1 MANTASSTP
10 RAAEFRPEI
19 QGVRALGALLVASFH
34 IWFGRV
40 SGGVDVFFIV
50 SGYLILGSLLR
61 QADKTGRID
70 LIGFAYRLS
79 KRLLP
84 AALFVILAVL
94 LGAWLWLPQTRWEFV
109 IKEAVA
115 STLYVENW
123 KLIRQ
128 SVDYLSRDELPSPF
142 QHYWAISIQGQFYVI
157 FGIGIAI
164 YLYLSRKVIG
174 RAWNPL
180 ILIGAIFAGSLAY
193 SIWLTIVDQPTAY
206 FSTFTR
212 LWEFA
217 LGGMLAAIL
226 PRLSLSFGMRLF
238 LGWIGFIAILSCG
251 AVLQVATLFPGYAAL
266 WPTLGAC
273 CVIAAGQTGSKLGA
287 DAILGSRP
295 LAYIGDISYSL
306 YLWHWPLLIF
316 YRAIFNEVEAGLWA
330 GLAILAISIVLSA
343 LTQRYIEQPF
353 IKLERTTANPW
364 PWLAQAAAA
373 GIMTLLVAGGWYLYV
388 AKVKHDQ
395 IAAPLDLT
403 AHPGAL
409 AFGQA
414 ARADGADI
422 RPGPLWVRDD
432 KAVAYDDGCHQSLES
447 SKLVT
452 CVYGDKDA
460 PTSIAIV
467 GGSHSLMWL
476 PAFQE
481 IAQRRDLKIITMTKS
496 SCLFSSAY
504 VGGIVAFKEQCAK
517 WNQQALTKLLELKPS
532 AVFTIATRGSGAEET
547 IPEAYVEPWRALAG
561 AGIQVI
567 AIRDTP
573 WMMFDVAEC
582 IEIAGAD
589 ADACARPR
597 KSMLADRDPI
607 ETAGD
612 LPPNVRYI
620 DLSRY
625 FCNDD
630 TCPPVAGNV
639 LIYSDQHHI
648 TATYARTLSPALEE
662 AVFAALQSAPDSVE
676 ATHQSTGAATP
687 N

>member
-1 MANTASSTP
+1 MPKTGSSVS
-10 RAAEFRPEI
+10 RSAEFRPEI
-19 QGVRALGALLVASFH
+19 QGVRALGALLVAVFH

-94 LGAWLWLPQTRWEFV
+94 LASWLWLPETRWDSV

-115 STLYVENW
+115 STLYLENW

-128 SVDYLSRDELPSPF
+128 SVDYLARDQLPSPY
-142 QHYWAISIQGQFYVI
+142 QHYWAISIQGQFYVV
-157 FGIGIAI
+157 FGVGLA
-164 YLYLSRKVIG
+164 LYLSIARKLTG
-174 RAWNPL
+174 RIFNPL
-180 ILIGAIFAGSLAY
+180 LLICAIFAGSLAY

-226 PRLSLSFGMRLF
+226 PKLTLTLGMRIA

-273 CVIAAGQTGSKLGA
+273 CVIAAGRTGSKVGA
-287 DAILGSRP
+287 DAILASRP

-306 YLWHWPLLIF
+306 YLWHWPVLIF
-316 YRAIFNEVEAGLWA
+316 YRAIFNEVEAGLTA
-330 GLAILAISIVLSA
+330 GLAILAVSFVLSA
-343 LTQRYIEQPF
+343 LTQRFIEQPF
-353 IKLERTTANPW
+353 INLDRATANPW
-364 PWLAQAAAA
+364 PWLAQAATA
-373 GIMTLLVAGGWYLYV
+373 GIMTLLAAGGWYLYLD
-388 AKVKHDQ
+388 KVKQ
-395 IAAPLDLT
+395 EETAAPLDL
-403 AHPGAL
+403 AVYPGAL
-409 AFGQA
+409 AFGQTAPVTA
-414 ARADGADI
+414 AAI

-432 KAVAYDDGCHQSLES
+432 KPVAYDDGCHQSLES
-447 SKLVT
+447 STLRT

-460 PTSIAIV
+460 PVSIAIV

-481 IAQRRDLKIITMTKS
+481 IAARRAVKIVTMTKS

-517 WNQQALTKLLELKPS
+517 WNTQALAKLLELRPT

-547 IPEAYVEPWRALAG
+547 IPDAYVEPWRALAA
-561 AGIQVI
+561 AGIPVI

-582 IEIAGAD
+582 VAVAGPD
-589 ADACARPR
+589 AAACARPR
-597 KSMLADRDPI
+597 KSMLADRDPL
-607 ETAGD
+607 EAAKD

-620 DLSRY
+620 DLNRY
-625 FCNDD
+625 FCDEER
-630 TCPPVAGNV
+630 CPPVAGNV
-639 LIYSDQHHI
+639 LIYSDLNHI
-648 TATYARTLSPALEE
+648 TATYARTLSRPLED
-662 AVFAALQSAPDSVE
+662 AVFAAPDSIE
-676 ATHQSTGAATP
+676 ASRQSTGLTAP
-687 N
+687 K

>member
-1 MANTASSTP
+1 MPKTGSGVSKS
-10 RAAEFRPEI
+10 AEFRPEI
-19 QGVRALGALLVASFH
+19 QGVRALGALLVAAFH

-94 LGAWLWLPQTRWEFV
+94 IAAWLWLPQTRWDAV

-115 STLYVENW
+115 STLYLENW

-128 SVDYLSRDELPSPF
+128 SVDYLARDQLPSPY
-142 QHYWAISIQGQFYVI
+142 QHYWAISIQGQFYVV
-157 FGIGIAI
+157 FGVGLA
-164 YLYLSRKVIG
+164 LYLSAARRLTG
-174 RAWNPL
+174 RTFNPL
-180 ILIGAIFAGSLAY
+180 LLIGAIFAGSLAY

-206 FSTFTR
+206 FSTCTR

-217 LGGMLAAIL
+217 LGGLLAAIL
-226 PRLSLSFGMRLF
+226 PKLALSRGLRIG

-273 CVIAAGQTGSKLGA
+273 CVIAAGRTGSKVGA
-287 DAILGSRP
+287 DAILASRP
-295 LAYIGDISYSL
+295 FAYIGDISYSL
-306 YLWHWPLLIF
+306 YLWHWPVLIL
-316 YRAIFNEVEAGLWA
+316 YRAIFNEVEAGFLA
-330 GLAILAISIVLSA
+330 GLAILAISFVLSA
-343 LTQRYIEQPF
+343 FTQRFIEQPF
-353 IKLERTTANPW
+353 INLDRATANPW

-373 GIMTLLVAGGWYLYV
+373 GIMTLLAAGGWYFYLDTV
-388 AKVKHDQ
+388 RQAQ
-395 IAAPLDLT
+395 IATPLDL
-403 AHPGAL
+403 AVNPGAL

-414 ARADGADI
+414 APGDAAAI
-422 RPGPLWVRDD
+422 RPGPLWARDD
-432 KAVAYDDGCHQSLES
+432 KPVAYDDGCHQSLES
-447 SKLVT
+447 STLRT

-460 PTSIAIV
+460 RTSIAIV

-481 IAQRRDLKIITMTKS
+481 IAPRHPVKIITMTKS
-496 SCLFSSAY
+496 SCLFSGAY
-504 VGGIVAFKEQCAK
+504 VGGIAAFKEQCAK
-517 WNQQALTKLLELKPS
+517 WNKQALEKLLELRPT
-532 AVFTIATRGSGAEET
+532 AVFTVATRGSGAEET
-547 IPEAYVEPWRALAG
+547 VPDAYVEVWRALAA

-582 IEIAGAD
+582 IEIAGPDSA
-589 ADACARPR
+589 ACSRPR

-607 ETAGD
+607 ESTKE

-620 DLSRY
+620 DLNRY
-625 FCNDD
+625 FCDQER
-630 TCPPVAGNV
+630 CPPVAGNV

-648 TATYARTLSPALEE
+648 TATYARTLSKPLEE
-662 AVFAALQSAPDSVE
+662 AVFSAPDSIG
-676 ATHQSTGAATP
+676 APRQPTGLTAP

>member
-1 MANTASSTP
+1 MPRTESSASRS
-10 RAAEFRPEI
+10 AEFRPEI

-61 QADKTGRID
+61 QAEKTGRID

-84 AALFVILAVL
+84 AAFFVILAVL

-115 STLYVENW
+115 STLYLENW
-123 KLIRQ
+123 RLIRQ
-128 SVDYLSRDELPSPF
+128 SVDYLARDELPSPF

-157 FGIGIAI
+157 FGIGIALH
-164 YLYLSRKVIG
+164 LYLSRKAIG

-217 LGGMLAAIL
+217 LGGILAAVL
-226 PRLSLSFGMRLF
+226 PRLSLSYGTRLF
-238 LGWIGFIAILSCG
+238 LGWIGFVAILSCG

-266 WPTLGAC
+266 WPTFGAC
-273 CVIAAGQTGSKLGA
+273 CVIAAGRTGSKVGA
-287 DAILGSRP
+287 DAILASRP

-343 LTQRYIEQPF
+343 ATQRYIEQPF
-353 IKLERTTANPW
+353 INLERTTANPW

-373 GIMTLLVAGGWYLYV
+373 GIMILSVAGGWYLYV
-388 AKVKHDQ
+388 AKVKHDE
-395 IAAPLDLT
+395 IAAPLDLAT
-403 AHPGAL
+403 HPGAL
-409 AFGQA
+409 AFDRPA
-414 ARADGADI
+414 SSTGADI

-432 KAVAYDDGCHQSLES
+432 KPVAYDDGCHQSLES

-460 PTSIAIV
+460 PIGIAIV

-481 IAQRRDLKIITMTKS
+481 IAARRDLKIITMTKS

-504 VGGIVAFKEQCAK
+504 IGGIVAFKDQCAT
-517 WNQQALTKLLELKPS
+517 WNKQALAKLLELKPS
-532 AVFTIATRGSGAEET
+532 AVFTIATRGSGSEET
-547 IPEAYVEPWRALAG
+547 IPQAYVDPWRALAG

-573 WMMFDVAEC
+573 WMRFDVAEC
-582 IEIAGAD
+582 VEIAGAD
-589 ADACARPR
+589 AAACSRPR
-597 KSMLADRDPI
+597 KSMLADVNPI
-607 ETAGD
+607 QRAKD
-612 LPPNVRYI
+612 LPSNVRYI
-620 DLSRY
+620 DLSRF
-625 FCNDD
+625 FCSDEI
-630 TCPPVAGNV
+630 CPPVAGNV
-639 LIYSDQHHI
+639 LIYSDAHHI
-648 TATYARTLSPALEE
+648 TATYARTLGPALEE
-662 AVFAALQSAPDSVE
+662 AVFSALLPTPDSIE
-676 ATHQSTGAATP
+676 ATHRSTGVATP

>member
-1 MANTASSTP
+1 MPRTESSASRS
-10 RAAEFRPEI
+10 AEFRPEI

-61 QADKTGRID
+61 QAEKTGRID

-115 STLYVENW
+115 STLYLENW
-123 KLIRQ
+123 RLIRQ
-128 SVDYLSRDELPSPF
+128 SVDYLARDELPSPF

-157 FGIGIAI
+157 FGIGIAL
-164 YLYLSRKVIG
+164 YLYLSRKAIG

-217 LGGMLAAIL
+217 LGGILAAIL
-226 PRLSLSFGMRLF
+226 PRLSLSHGTRLF
-238 LGWIGFIAILSCG
+238 LGWIGFVAILSCG

-266 WPTLGAC
+266 WPTFGAC
-273 CVIAAGQTGSKLGA
+273 CVIAAGRTGSKVGA
-287 DAILGSRP
+287 DAILASRP

-343 LTQRYIEQPF
+343 ATQRYIEQPF
-353 IKLERTTANPW
+353 INLERTTANPW

-373 GIMTLLVAGGWYLYV
+373 GIMTLSAAGGWYLYV
-388 AKVKHDQ
+388 AKVKHDE
-395 IAAPLDLT
+395 IAAPLDLAT
-403 AHPGAL
+403 HPGAL
-409 AFGQA
+409 AFDRPA
-414 ARADGADI
+414 TSTGADI

-432 KAVAYDDGCHQSLES
+432 KPVAYDDGCHQSLES

-460 PTSIAIV
+460 PISIAIV

-481 IAQRRDLKIITMTKS
+481 IAARRDLKIITMTKS

-504 VGGIVAFKEQCAK
+504 VGGIVAFKDQCAT
-517 WNQQALTKLLELKPS
+517 WNKQALAKLLELKPS
-532 AVFTIATRGSGAEET
+532 AVFTIATRGSGSEET
-547 IPEAYVEPWRALAG
+547 IPQAYVDPWRALAG

-582 IEIAGAD
+582 VEIAGAD
-589 ADACARPR
+589 AAACSRPR
-597 KSMLADRDPI
+597 KSMLADVNPI
-607 ETAGD
+607 QRAKD
-612 LPPNVRYI
+612 LPSNVRYI

-625 FCNDD
+625 FCSAEI
-630 TCPPVAGNV
+630 CPPVAGNV
-639 LIYSDQHHI
+639 LIYSDVHHI

-662 AVFAALQSAPDSVE
+662 AVFSALRSAPDSIE
-676 ATHQSTGAATP
+676 ATHRSTGVATP